1 MWLNN
6 ITRWYNEGISC
17 ALITII
23 DSAGSTPRKTGS
35 NMVINQNGETA
46 GSVGG
51 GGVELQCI
59 HLAREAM
66 KTGAC
71 ITRKFVSKGDGEDWN
86 TSDEDAELGV
96 CGGSLTVFIEPL
108 IPESELVIFGGGHV
122 GLALGKLCEVLN
134 VPYRVYD
141 DRREFADPERFPGA
155 RSLICQ
161 PFTDIFSHI
170 HLTGTSY
177 CVIMTYGHEHDE
189 TVLEQLLKIKELPY
203 IGMIGSVKKA
213 EVLIRNIQGRGGIID
228 DRVYCPIGL
237 RIGKNLPQEIA
248 LSVISE
254 VFLVMRGGVPE
265 HMRVDWSADKSIP
278 HR

>member
-1 MWLNN
+1 MWLNS
-6 ITRWYNEGISC
+6 ITKWNNAGIPC
-17 ALITII
+17 ALVTII

-35 NMVINQNGETA
+35 HMAINQHGESA

-59 HLAREAM
+59 HLAREVM
-66 KTGAC
+66 KTRSC
-71 ITRKFVSKGDGEDWN
+71 ITRKFVSKGDGDDWN
-86 TSDEDAELGV
+86 PTDDDTALGV
-96 CGGSLTVFIEPL
+96 CGGSLTVFIEPI
-108 IPESELVIFGGGHV
+108 IPESEIIIFGAGHV

-141 DRREFADPERFPGA
+141 DRKEFADPERFPGA
-155 RSLICQ
+155 RSLICES
-161 PFTDIFSHI
+161 FTDISSHI
-170 HLTGTSY
+170 QLSGTSY

-254 VFLVMRGGVPE
+254 VILVMRGGVPE
-265 HMRVDWSADKSIP
+265 HMRVDWSAD
-278 HR
+278 